1 MEIKNEREDLLF
13 LIQDLLKAG
22 AMPSD
27 VLKQNYYDLME
38 VLKARPR
45 DERPELVDPL
55 AAVLGRR

>member
-13 LIQDLLKAG
+13 LIQELLKSG